1 MAKETKWKEQIR
13 TLEEQIGKA
22 KDTLKES
29 QMEISLAMIEKPAD
43 YAHLE
48 EPERKQATMLDLK
61 IGLLKDR
68 IKQAQ
73 LKQIRKFER
82 GPLA

>member
-1 MAKETKWKEQIR
+1 
-13 TLEEQIGKA
+13 
-22 KDTLKES
+22 
-29 QMEISLAMIEKPAD
+29 MEISLAMIEKPAD